1 MWTMMAMM
9 LAAVSKWITD
19 GPAEDIAA
27 TKPGQSTSLS
37 AVARPVTASHPLQA
51 SAMAVIM
58 DCTMHTASGQ
68 ETFIVSEANRVR
80 LI

>member
-9 LAAVSKWITD
+9 LAAVSTWITD
-19 GPAEDIAA
+19 GPAEAIAA
-27 TKPGQSTSLS
+27 TKQGQSTFLS

-58 DCTMHTASGQ
+58 DCIMHTASGQ
-68 ETFIVSEANRVR
+68 EMFIVLAANRVR
-80 LI
+80 PT